1 MSVYKNLF
9 KTTLIYGIATVVP
22 KMIGFIMV
30 PYHIKWMNDENVYG
44 SYSVLFT
51 WIMIMNALLSF
62 GMETA
67 FFRFYNKVDDQE
79 KVKNN
84 SLWFILGLTTV
95 FALLA
100 FSFRD
105 LISRLMEKDPL
116 IVAIIIGILVLDA
129 LVVIPFAI
137 LRANQQSK
145 KYTLLKLVNVL
156 VNALLTV
163 LFLYSIPTFI
173 NNNPTTNI
181 THYFSLN
188 FQVGY
193 VYLANLIASFVTFV
207 MLFKSY
213 KNLKLNYDWKL
224 NKEMIKYAFPVMI
237 ASLAFAINEGI
248 DRVMIEYI
256 LPDGIGTAEAGRYSA
271 CYKIGIFMI
280 LFRMA
285 YSLGIEPFF
294 FNYAKNDDAPVK
306 YATITKYFII
316 FGSFSML
323 FIIVFADLLKPF
335 LISRKEYWSAMEI
348 VPFVVLANFML
359 GIYTNLSVWYKLQD
373 KTYIGAIISI
383 GAALLTISLNFI
395 LIPSVGIVGAAATS
409 MIAYLVMM
417 IASYFL
423 GQKYYP
429 IPYDKKAIALYLGT
443 AVLFSFGYFYNFRE
457 NYFVGIT
464 FILIFVGLIYYNEKT
479 FINRVIKSAI
489 KR

>member
-1 MSVYKNLF
+1 LSVYKNLF

-84 SLWFILGLTTV
+84 ALWFILGLTGV

-100 FSFRD
+100 FSFRG

-145 KYTLLKLVNVL
+145 KYTLLKLINVL
-156 VNALLTV
+156 VNAILTV

-181 THYFSLN
+181 SSYFSLN

-193 VYLANLIASFVTFV
+193 VYLANLIASFVTFA

-213 KNLKLNYDWKL
+213 KSLKLNYDWKL
-224 NKEMIKYAFPVMI
+224 NKEMMKYAFPVMI

-417 IASYFL
+417 IASYIL

-464 FILIFVGLIYYNEKT
+464 FILIFVALIYYNEK
-479 FINRVIKSAI
+479 VIIQRILKSVL
-489 KR
+489 KK

>member
-1 MSVYKNLF
+1 LSVYKNLF

-84 SLWFILGLTTV
+84 ALWFILGLTGV

-100 FSFRD
+100 FSFRG

-145 KYTLLKLVNVL
+145 KYTLLKLINVL
-156 VNALLTV
+156 VNAILTV

-181 THYFSLN
+181 SSYFSLN

-193 VYLANLIASFVTFV
+193 VYLANRQIQL
-207 MLFKSY
+207 
-213 KNLKLNYDWKL
+213 
-224 NKEMIKYAFPVMI
+224 
-237 ASLAFAINEGI
+237 
-248 DRVMIEYI
+248 
-256 LPDGIGTAEAGRYSA
+256 
-271 CYKIGIFMI
+271 
-280 LFRMA
+280 
-285 YSLGIEPFF
+285 
-294 FNYAKNDDAPVK
+294 
-306 YATITKYFII
+306 
-316 FGSFSML
+316 
-323 FIIVFADLLKPF
+323 
-335 LISRKEYWSAMEI
+335 
-348 VPFVVLANFML
+348 
-359 GIYTNLSVWYKLQD
+359 
-373 KTYIGAIISI
+373 
-383 GAALLTISLNFI
+383 
-395 LIPSVGIVGAAATS
+395 
-409 MIAYLVMM
+409 
-417 IASYFL
+417 
-423 GQKYYP
+423 
-429 IPYDKKAIALYLGT
+429 
-443 AVLFSFGYFYNFRE
+443 
-457 NYFVGIT
+457 
-464 FILIFVGLIYYNEKT
+464 
-479 FINRVIKSAI
+479 
-489 KR
+489 